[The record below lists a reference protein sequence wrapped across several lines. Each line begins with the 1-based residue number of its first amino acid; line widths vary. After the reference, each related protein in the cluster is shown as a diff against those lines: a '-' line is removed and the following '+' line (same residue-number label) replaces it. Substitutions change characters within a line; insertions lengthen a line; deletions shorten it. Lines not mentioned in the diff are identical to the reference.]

1 MLPLLVLYRKDQQV
15 MTTKTVKVVF
25 INRNQIMVAVIRNKE
40 MVQNRTLKIK
50 AFLQEETT

>member
-50 AFLQEETT
+50 AFHQEETT